1 MITRKLLLSALTL
14 LAVTLFT
21 GCKDNDAD
29 YLSLNIDSKEI
40 GIGEEYQFF
49 VTAQGLK
56 GSEYSGSIRWTVET
70 DDDTKAKQG
79 SDYQVASINKFGK
92 VTGLKEGSA
101 MVKAIMDNGRFA
113 RAKLFVGRRNLTT
126 DSIYVSRTEFY
137 IAPNYTDT
145 LTLSVSDK
153 YADVQKFPVE
163 LIMSLATP
171 DGEATGELPQ
181 TKAKLIPLEKVGTYK
196 IELTSGSN
204 DENAICTI
212 KIGDYTKDV
221 NITVDFTLYL
231 SFNTIDPN
239 NPGDNPGIEKPMDFK
254 LQETQTLNVNFYVQ
268 DPYNRNINEEAV
280 IAALSNNANYSV
292 SGNISLIT
300 GVPQFTRISD
310 GLWTMSIDVSVS
322 DIAGNG
328 SLVISA
334 FGKSVK
340 ANIAVDDGKA
350 YKAIYISFDEV
361 NSYQLPPTGLVV
373 TTSKIVE
380 VSTAG
385 AEPNTFVLRV
395 WFYIDPDDRAKDIEW
410 KMSQTGDAVIIP
422 IGNENINTKCTD
434 FKFKV
439 GTSLGTAKVTFKVY
453 NPQGEQGGKFAE
465 FLNQEITASIT
476 VQDSKNIIVE
486 SVTFDPKTSETD
498 AKAVPL
504 KADVQPL
511 TSAAVWPAVYTI
523 QELLNGAKA
532 TVDPSSG
539 EVSITHAGVI
549 KVKATAGGAGKEQS
563 DTHTIT
569 AKFKLETNTP
579 KPVEISEAPSSM
591 LIGDT
596 YQIKKLLHANY
607 TLNENE
613 YQWKSSDPTII
624 SVDGLGNIQALKDGD
639 AKISVTVRDDY
650 NMYAADQK
658 TITVKSVNANV
669 NFSDP
674 KFSDYLV
681 LYQAGDHAT
690 FYVDTEDGASEY
702 YTFSLSRALEADG
715 VYNVGSDFTGTID
728 FSSGESYTLNSGTI
742 TISGGI
748 MTFNLSISRNTI
760 FGTVTGS
767 RPISDIEVQ

>member
-29 YLSLNIDSKEI
+29 YLSLNIDSKEL

-49 VTAQGLK
+49 VTAQSMK

-70 DDDTKAKQG
+70 DDDTKSKYG

-126 DSIYVSRTEFY
+126 DSIYVSRTVFY
-137 IAPNYTDT
+137 VAPNYTDT

-153 YADVQKFPVE
+153 YADVQKYPVE
-163 LIMSLATP
+163 LNMSLATP
-171 DGEATGELPQ
+171 EWEATGELPQ
-181 TKAKLIPLEKVGTYK
+181 TKAKLIPTQKVGTYK

-204 DENAICTI
+204 DENAICTV
-212 KIGDYTKDV
+212 KIGDYTKEI

-239 NPGDNPGIEKPMDFK
+239 NPGDNPGIEKPMDFG
-254 LQETQTLNVNFYVQ
+254 LNETQTLNVNFYVQ
-268 DPYNRNINEEAV
+268 DPYNRSVNEEAV
-280 IAALSNNANYSV
+280 IEALSKNTNYTV
-292 SGNISLIT
+292 SGEISLIT

-310 GLWTMSIDVSVS
+310 GLWSMSMDISVS
-322 DIAGNG
+322 DIAGTG
-328 SLVISA
+328 SLVISV

-340 ANIAVDDGKA
+340 ANISVDDGKT

-361 NSYQLPPTGLVV
+361 NSFQLPPTGLVV
-373 TTSKIVE
+373 TTSKIVD

-385 AEPNTFVLRV
+385 AEPNTFKIRV
-395 WFYIDPDDRAKDIEW
+395 WFYIDPDNRAPYIDW

-422 IGNENINTKCTD
+422 IGSQNINTKCTD
-434 FKFKV
+434 FEFKV
-439 GTSLGTAKVTFKVY
+439 GTNVGSSKVTFKVY

-465 FLNQEITASIT
+465 YLNQEITASIT
-476 VQDSKNIIVE
+476 VQDSRNIIVE

-511 TSAAVWPAVYTI
+511 TSAAVWPAVYKI
-523 QELLNGAKA
+523 EELLNGAKA
-532 TVDPSSG
+532 TVDSSTG

-549 KVKATAGGAGKEQS
+549 KVRATAGGVGKQQS
-563 DTHTIT
+563 DVHAIT

-579 KPVEISEAPSSM
+579 KPVEISEAPTSM

-596 YQIKKLLHANY
+596 YQVKKLLHANY
-607 TLNENE
+607 ILNENE
-613 YQWKSSDPTII
+613 YQWKSSDPSVI
-624 SVDGLGNIQALKDGD
+624 SVDATGSIQAIKEGE

-669 NFSDP
+669 NFNDS
-674 KFSDYLV
+674 KFNDYYV
-681 LYQAGDHAT
+681 LYQSGDHAT

-702 YTFSLSRALEADG
+702 YTFALSRALDADG
-715 VYNVGSDFTGTID
+715 VYNVGSDFTGTIE

-742 TISGGI
+742 TISGGV
-748 MTFNLSISRNTI
+748 MTFNLSVSRNTI
-760 FGTVTGS
+760 SGTVTGS
-767 RPISDIEVQ
+767 KPISDIEI